1 MNNLEQ
7 YCIEHSHEES
17 KILKELK
24 KHTYAHEKAP
34 QMISGIL
41 VGNILSLLIQSI
53 NAKKILEVGMFTG
66 YSALNMAQFIDD
78 TSEIHTCELM
88 EEHVETAKSFFKKSK
103 HGHKIFIHQGLAL
116 NTLEN
121 FKINSFD
128 FGFIDADKINYLK
141 YYKRCIHL
149 IQSGGILVL
158 DNMLWGGSVLD
169 PKDEQSITLNNLAK
183 IINEDKRITNIMFP
197 IRDGLMVCYKN
208 E

>member
-17 KILKELK
+17 KLLKELK

-53 NAKKILEVGMFTG
+53 NAKNILEVGMFTG
-66 YSALNMAQFIDD
+66 YSALNMAHFIDD
-78 TSEIHTCELM
+78 DAEIHTCELM

-128 FGFIDADKINYLK
+128 FCFIDADKINYLK

-158 DNMLWGGSVLD
+158 DNMLWGGSVID
-169 PKDEQSITLNNLAK
+169 PKDDDSKKLREVGDYIQNDSRVYNAL
-183 IINEDKRITNIMFP
+183 FP
-197 IRDGLMVCYKN
+197 IRDGLMVCIKK
-208 E
+208 